1 MGSNELVATAL
12 SINQADFF
20 GDSAFCGSPVEP

>member
-12 SINQADFF
+12 SNSQADFF
-20 GDSAFCGSPVEP
+20 GDSAFCRSGVEP